1 MAQRV
6 LVAGSSIDVLLR
18 IALIGIYL
26 ACLAVGSLAGEPWE
40 PLLAL
45 RSRHLLALYPL
56 KSDVNDYAPHGTI
69 NGYAQHG
76 RFRNPPTPSSSGG
89 GTRLNVQSGID
100 LPLTLSPRVFPE
112 LTMGAWVQ
120 LDEAAS
126 RPTGY
131 DQLSYFISLLMLK
144 DTNRLLWCC
153 CRCLLSQNGS
163 SIGRSICLQ
172 SGQWVINQH
181 ETFCDVSAAV
191 KNSGD
196 NWIHVVVTFSLS
208 ESGSGT
214 SVRLVL
220 NGQTTAAFTSQDA
233 IGTPAAAAVIG
244 AASGDTFGG
253 IKGTVKNVF
262 FYDVALS
269 SAEIRYVMT
278 TSVDDVPV
286 AVGRWGYALSL
297 ATDEQ
302 QAYLSIDMQ
311 KSISR
316 LNTTTLAFWM
326 APKRTVQ
333 SDFCVCQ
340 LFSAS
345 TRRFLTVWAYYSL
358 ELGINLLRIRHSA
371 LPSGRVFDD
380 HVFSSLPLPADDR
393 WHHIAVT
400 WSESQIAVMLDRA
413 ANVSDT
419 CTRSTSAG
427 LTIVLYML
435 S

>member
-6 LVAGSSIDVLLR
+6 LVAGSSIDALLR

-56 KSDVNDYAPHGTI
+56 KSDVNDYAPHGTV

-76 RFRNPPTPSSSGG
+76 RSRNPPTPSSSGG

-112 LTMGAWVQ
+112 LTMGAWIQ

-126 RPTGY
+126 RPTG
-131 DQLSYFISLLMLK
+131 
-144 DTNRLLWCC
+144 
-153 CRCLLSQNGS
+153 CLLSQNGS

-181 ETFCDVSAAV
+181 ETFCNVSAAV
-191 KNSGD
+191 KNSSD
-196 NWIHVVVTFSLS
+196 DWIHVVVTFSSS

-340 LFSAS
+340 LFSAIS
-345 TRRFLTVWAYYSL
+345 S
-358 ELGINLLRIRHSA
+358 SA
-371 LPSGRVFDD
+371 
-380 HVFSSLPLPADDR
+380 
-393 WHHIAVT
+393 
-400 WSESQIAVMLDRA
+400 
-413 ANVSDT
+413 
-419 CTRSTSAG
+419 
-427 LTIVLYML
+427 
-435 S
+435 